1 MSLDLK
7 ESVNEIL
14 EKVKQ
19 LTGKDIEF
27 IEKSDLT
34 TYAAL
39 KMARKNMPS
48 HLIFYKEEHNEIIN
62 HLIAH
67 ECGHVLRIFGVPE
80 EKRLIPRT
88 DDQIKLNAL
97 AEIEPEI
104 QELSTVLPFDK
115 LAQIVNLWYNGTFR
129 QVTNFPPDIIIEK
142 WIYDEYPE
150 LRPYQ
155 AQSLKKQHEEAL
167 AGLSPEVMKMTPAKF
182 LDVSNIM
189 NYAFFRILG
198 MYFKINY
205 LKPYNNSP
213 YLNKGKE
220 LASITEDYIDNY
232 EGDIRMVNR
241 WAEFLNLSKW
251 FSWTDFENIP
261 DNYVETL

>member
-14 EKVKQ
+14 KKVKQ

-27 IEKSDLT
+27 IEKSDLP

-39 KMARKNMPS
+39 RMARKNMPS
-48 HLIFYKEEHNEIIN
+48 HLIFYKLEHDEMIN

-67 ECGHVLRIFGVPE
+67 ECGHVLRMYGVPE

-88 DDQIKLNAL
+88 DDKIKLNAL

-104 QELSTVLPFDK
+104 QELSKVLSFDR

-129 QVTNFPPDIIIEK
+129 QVTNFPPDIMIEK
-142 WIYDEYPE
+142 WIYNEYPE

-155 AQSLKKQHEEAL
+155 SQSIKKQYEESL
-167 AGLSPEVMKMTPAKF
+167 AGLSLEVKKITPRKF

-189 NYAFFRILG
+189 NYTFFRILG
-198 MYFKINY
+198 FHFGVNFI
-205 LKPYNNSP
+205 KPYTNTK
-213 YLNKGKE
+213 YIGKGKE
-220 LASITEDYIDNY
+220 LFSLTEAEYVDNY
-232 EGDIRMVNR
+232 DGDIQMINK
-241 WAEFLNLSKW
+241 WADFLKLSNW
-251 FSWTDFENIP
+251 FEWAGFDNIP
-261 DNYVETL
+261 NS

>member
-14 EKVKQ
+14 KKVKQ

-27 IEKSDLT
+27 IEKSDLP

-39 KMARKNMPS
+39 RMARKNMPS
-48 HLIFYKEEHNEIIN
+48 HLIFYKAEHDEIIN

-67 ECGHVLRIFGVPE
+67 ECGHVLRMYGVPE

-88 DDQIKLNAL
+88 DDKIKLNAL

-104 QELSTVLPFDK
+104 QELSKVLPFDK
-115 LAQIVNLWYNGTFR
+115 LAQIVNLWYNGTVR
-129 QVTNFPPDIIIEK
+129 QVTNFPPDIMIEK
-142 WIYDEYPE
+142 WIYDEYSE

-155 AQSLKKQHEEAL
+155 SQSIKKQYEESL
-167 AGLSPEVMKMTPAKF
+167 AGLSPEVKKMTPPTF
-182 LDVSNIM
+182 LDLSNIM

-198 MYFKINY
+198 LHFGTNFV
-205 LKPYNNSP
+205 KPYNNTKYIGS
-213 YLNKGKE
+213 GKK
-220 LASITEDYIDNY
+220 LALLTEAEYVDNY
-232 EGDIRMVNR
+232 DGDIQMINK
-241 WAEFLNLSKW
+241 WADFLKLSNW
-251 FSWTDFENIP
+251 FEWAGFDNIP
-261 DNYVETL
+261 NS